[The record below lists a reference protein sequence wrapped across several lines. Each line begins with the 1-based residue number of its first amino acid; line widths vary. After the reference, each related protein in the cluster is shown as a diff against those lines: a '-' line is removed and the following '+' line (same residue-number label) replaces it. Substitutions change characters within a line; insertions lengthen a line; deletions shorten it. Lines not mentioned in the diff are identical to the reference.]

1 MFEGHMSFLY
11 VNCKKFPTNRF
22 VRNFSLPPL
31 SLTKGYYVH
40 LCFKVGLSF
49 LLLIRLFSKLVLF
62 LNELSLSLS
71 LSLTHTH
78 THTYI
83 YIYIILYI
91 ISLSLSLSL
100 SHTHTHTHT
109 HTHIF
114 FSMNSHDIILCYHL
128 LLRLPYNFLT
138 FLQ

>member
-71 LSLTHTH
+71 LSLSHTHTH
-78 THTYI
+78 THIYI
-83 YIYIILYI
+83 YIYIIFSMN
-91 ISLSLSLSL
+91 SLSLSLSL

-109 HTHIF
+109 HTYLF
-114 FSMNSHDIILCYHL
+114 LNEFS
-128 LLRLPYNFLT
+128 
-138 FLQ
+138 